1 MPQSTVTEKGQ
12 TTVPVQ
18 VRKSMNLSPHQKIQ
32 WEIQPDG
39 SVLVRPQPS
48 ALDLYGSLK
57 PKAAFPGTREEKD
70 AVRRAIAQQAAKEG
84 ID

>member
-18 VRKSMNLSPHQKIQ
+18 VRKAMNLTPHQKIQ

-39 SVLVRPQPS
+39 SVLVRPQSS

-57 PKAAFPGTREEKD
+57 PKKIFPGIREEKES
-70 AVRRAIAQQAAKEG
+70 VRRAVAHQAAKEG